1 MYIEYCII
9 NAIVINDML
18 HINEHN
24 LDTHDNSTI
33 SCPFFDNKNKNLLPL
48 ITHALPVANIMKMNI
63 IKMSMNFLITYD
75 MNMPVCTCEMY
86 V

>member
-18 HINEHN
+18 HINERN

-33 SCPFFDNKNKNLLPL
+33 VPPL
-48 ITHALPVANIMKMNI
+48 I
-63 IKMSMNFLITYD
+63 IKIKIFYLLLHMLYPLRI
-75 MNMPVCTCEMY
+75 
-86 V
+86 